1 MMLLQLWLPILVTTV
16 VLFFTSFLA
25 WVVLPHHKPDVRRWP
40 SEDALLDFI
49 RSSGGQPG
57 EYLFPLIDEK
67 DMKEDWAKKRY
78 ADGPWGMVNVWAQQ
92 PNMGLNMVKTV
103 LFFLVVSILVG
114 YVGASGAAGRRQ
126 LRRGLSNR
134 RHYRHSGPLRRWRLP
149 RNLVHPPVARQA
161 DGFSRRPRFRG
172 SYRPGFRAV
181 VAMMGMAC
189 PGHLPQPSACDN
201 S

>member
-114 YVGASGAAGRRQ
+114 YVGASALPAGASFGAVFQIVGTTAILAHCAGGVCREIWFTR
-126 LRRGLSNR
+126 
-134 RHYRHSGPLRRWRLP
+134 PLRAKLMDFLDG
-149 RNLVHPPVARQA
+149 LVFGVLTGLVFALLWP
-161 DGFSRRPRFRG
+161 
-172 SYRPGFRAV
+172 
-181 VAMMGMAC
+181 
-189 PGHLPQPSACDN
+189 
-201 S
+201 